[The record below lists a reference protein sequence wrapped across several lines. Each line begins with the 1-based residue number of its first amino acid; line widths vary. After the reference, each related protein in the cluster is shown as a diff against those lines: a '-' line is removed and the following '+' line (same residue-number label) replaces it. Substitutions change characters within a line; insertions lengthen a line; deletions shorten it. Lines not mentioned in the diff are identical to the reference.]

1 MTAHISNTNLIGMLE
16 NARLRTYELVADL
29 DEDQLLGPKYGTI
42 NPLRWEIGHVAYFYE
57 YFILRELY
65 GRESTLGNQRADS
78 LYDSIAVAHDSRWDL
93 PLPGLEQTKA
103 YMQSVLDNLCERLP
117 GTVANEQ
124 DSFIYQFGVFHEDM
138 HCEAFLWGRQTLAY
152 PTPNLSA
159 AIDAS
164 RLRNAGGLCG
174 YVDIPGGKFR
184 IGAEKDAAFMF
195 DNEKYAHEVDVSAFA
210 IARAAV
216 TNAEYAEFVAAGG
229 YQNEDYWDPDGWIWI
244 QSKQITHPGYWTPQ
258 GNQQWTMRRF
268 DKTLPLADYEPVI
281 HVSWYEAD
289 AYCRWAG
296 LRLPTELEW
305 EVAALGE
312 PDNQGNLSTNKRRY
326 PWGNDAPT
334 TNHANLDGYA
344 LGSVDVAAY
353 AAGDSAF
360 GCRQMLGNVW
370 EWTSDTFEPFPE
382 FSADAYTEYSTTLF
396 GNTKVLRGG
405 AWTTRG
411 RMMHG
416 GYRNF
421 FGADRWNIFSGF
433 RTCRPL

>member
-195 DNEKYAHEVDVSAFA
+195 DNEKYAHEVDVAPFA

-244 QSKQITHPGYWTPQ
+244 QSNQITHPGYWTPQ

-268 DKTLPLADYEPVI
+268 DKTLPLA
-281 HVSWYEAD
+281 
-289 AYCRWAG
+289 R
-296 LRLPTELEW
+296 
-305 EVAALGE
+305 
-312 PDNQGNLSTNKRRY
+312 
-326 PWGNDAPT
+326 
-334 TNHANLDGYA
+334 
-344 LGSVDVAAY
+344 
-353 AAGDSAF
+353 
-360 GCRQMLGNVW
+360 
-370 EWTSDTFEPFPE
+370 
-382 FSADAYTEYSTTLF
+382 
-396 GNTKVLRGG
+396 
-405 AWTTRG
+405 
-411 RMMHG
+411 
-416 GYRNF
+416 
-421 FGADRWNIFSGF
+421 
-433 RTCRPL
+433 